1 MHTKFRDP
9 DKELT
14 TVLPVALTMIAGGQP
29 CNFLTAA

>member
-1 MHTKFRDP
+1 MHTNFR

-14 TVLPVALTMIAGGQP
+14 TVLPAALTMIAGGQP